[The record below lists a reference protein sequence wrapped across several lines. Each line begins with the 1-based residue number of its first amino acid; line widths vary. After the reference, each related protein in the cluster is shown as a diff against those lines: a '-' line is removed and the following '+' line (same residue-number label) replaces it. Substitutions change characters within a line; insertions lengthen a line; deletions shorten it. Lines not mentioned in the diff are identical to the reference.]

1 VIKVIGTIATFSKKD
16 IHVDRPDLAK
26 YIFSIYSI
34 QQMYDEILL
43 KKILSTKT
51 ISSITK
57 ISCYLSIS
65 S

>member
-43 KKILSTKT
+43 KKSQAQKQ
-51 ISSITK
+51 
-57 ISCYLSIS
+57 YHR
-65 S
+65 